1 MMTRDDPTGLSLH
14 LEKVLRAPR
23 ARVFAAFVEEGALAA
38 WWGPNDF
45 TVPNVEIC
53 AREGERYRFT
63 MQPPEGAAFHI
74 TGEFREVEPPQRL
87 VYTFEYEEPDPD
99 DQETLVTLSFA
110 DVAEGT
116 MLVLDQ
122 GPFATKARRSLHETG
137 WAETLDGLARFLA
150 LGVTHTSDRRESDDS

>member
-1 MMTRDDPTGLSLH
+1 MTRGDPSGLSLH

-23 ARVFAAFVEEGALAA
+23 GRVFAAFVDEGALAA
-38 WWGPNDF
+38 WWGPNGL
-45 TVPNVEIC
+45 TVPNVEIY

-74 TGEFREVEPPQRL
+74 TGEFREVEQPQRL

-116 MLVLDQ
+116 MLVLNQ
-122 GPFATKARRSLHETG
+122 GPFATEARRALHETG
-137 WAETLDGLARFLA
+137 WAETLDGLERFLT
-150 LGVTHTSDRRESDDS
+150 LGVTHFGSEGQR

>member
-1 MMTRDDPTGLSLH
+1 MTRGNPSGLSLH
-14 LEKVLRAPR
+14 LEKVLHAPKE
-23 ARVFAAFVEEGALAA
+23 RVFTAFVEAEQLAV

-53 AREGERYRFT
+53 ARESEAYRLT

-74 TGEFREVEPPQRL
+74 TGEFREVEPPRRL

-116 MLVLDQ
+116 LLVLDQ
-122 GPFATKARRSLHETG
+122 GPFATKARRALHETG
-137 WAETLDGLARFLA
+137 WAETLDGLERFLA
-150 LGVTHTSDRRESDDS
+150 LTRGTRTSDRRDSDDS

>member
-1 MMTRDDPTGLSLH
+1 MTRGGSSGLSLH
-14 LEKVLRAPR
+14 FEKLLRAPK
-23 ARVFAAFVEEGALAA
+23 ARVFAAFVDEGALAA

-53 AREGERYRFT
+53 ARQGERYRFT

-74 TGEFREVEPPQRL
+74 TGEFREVERPQRL

-99 DQETLVTLSFA
+99 DQETLVTLSFV

-116 MLVLDQ
+116 LLVLDH
-122 GPFATKARRSLHETG
+122 GPFATTARRALHETG
-137 WAETLDGLARFLA
+137 WAETLDELERFL
-150 LGVTHTSDRRESDDS
+150 GRGTHTSDRRDSGDS

>member
-1 MMTRDDPTGLSLH
+1 MTRGDPSGLSLH

-23 ARVFAAFVEEGALAA
+23 AHAFAAFVDEGALAA
-38 WWGPNDF
+38 WWGPYDF
-45 TVPNVEIC
+45 TVPKVEIC

-99 DQETLVTLSFA
+99 DQETLVTLSFV

-122 GPFATKARRSLHETG
+122 GPFATKARRALHETG
-137 WAETLDGLARFLA
+137 WAETLAGLERFLA
-150 LGVTHTSDRRESDDS
+150 PRGTQTSDRRDSGES

>member
-1 MMTRDDPTGLSLH
+1 MTRRDPNGLNLH

-23 ARVFAAFVEEGALAA
+23 ARVFAAFVDECTLAA
-38 WWGPNDF
+38 WWGPDDF
-45 TVPNVEIC
+45 TVPNVEIS

-74 TGEFREVEPPQRL
+74 SGEFRDVDPPQRL
-87 VYTFEYEEPDPD
+87 AYTFEYEEPDPA

-116 MLVLDQ
+116 LLVLDQ
-122 GPFATKARRSLHETG
+122 GPFATEARRALHETG
-137 WAETLDGLARFLA
+137 WAETLDGLEWFLTR
-150 LGVTHTSDRRESDDS
+150 GTRTSDRRDSDDS

>member
-1 MMTRDDPTGLSLH
+1 MTSTDPSGLSLH
-14 LEKVLRAPR
+14 LEHVLRAPR
-23 ARVFAAFVEEGALAA
+23 ARVFAAFVDEAALAR

-45 TVPNVEIC
+45 TVPSVEIF

-63 MQPPEGAAFHI
+63 MQPPEGTAFHI
-74 TGEFREVEPPQRL
+74 TGEFRVVEPPQRL

-99 DQETLVTLSFA
+99 DQETLVTLSFV

-122 GPFATKARRSLHETG
+122 GPFATKARHALHETG
-137 WAETLDGLARFLA
+137 WAETLDGLERFLA
-150 LGVTHTSDRRESDDS
+150 LGVHRLPDRRNSDDS

>member
-1 MMTRDDPTGLSLH
+1 MTRGDPGGLSLH
-14 LEKVLRAPR
+14 LEKMLHAPR
-23 ARVFAAFVEEGALAA
+23 AHAFAAFVDESALAA

-74 TGEFREVEPPQRL
+74 TGEFRHVEPPQRL
-87 VYTFEYEEPDPD
+87 VYTFEYEEPARD
-99 DQETLVTLSFA
+99 DQETLVTLSF
-110 DVAEGT
+110 VAVGEGT

-122 GPFATKARRSLHETG
+122 RPFATRARRALHETG
-137 WAETLDGLARFLA
+137 WAETLAGLERFLA
-150 LGVTHTSDRRESDDS
+150 LGVTHTSDRRNSDDS